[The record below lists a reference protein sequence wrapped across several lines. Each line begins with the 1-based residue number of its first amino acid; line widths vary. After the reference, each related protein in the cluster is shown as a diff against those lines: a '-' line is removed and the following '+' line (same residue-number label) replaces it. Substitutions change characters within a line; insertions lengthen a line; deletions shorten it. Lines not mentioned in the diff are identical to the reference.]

1 MLRRGYLNC
10 FLSLGFALAVGLYV
24 YRPSTLVG
32 LVMLLFFLG
41 FGINFLWNMLRPLG
55 TESERGTLLLLTLGF
70 ALIAFFCAPRVGAY
84 ARDAYFRSHLPELNQ
99 FVAGVV
105 PQEGWQ
111 PAPVFPA
118 PYHAHREAG
127 DFLVVE
133 FAWGG
138 GFPAR
143 HTFLTYVEDERA
155 LPSQEATGA
164 TALAKIADHWF
175 YLDD

>member
-24 YRPSTLVG
+24 YRPSTVVG
-32 LVMLLFFLG
+32 VVMLLFFVA

-55 TESERGTLLLLTLGF
+55 SESERGTLLLLTLGF

-99 FVAGVV
+99 FVAGVI
-105 PQEGWQ
+105 PQESWQ

-118 PYHAHREAG
+118 LYRAHHEAG
-127 DFLVVE
+127 DLLMVE

-138 GFPAR
+138 GFPVR
-143 HTFLTYVEDERA
+143 HTFLTYVEDDRV
-155 LPSQEATGA
+155 LPSREAAGA
-164 TALAKIADHWF
+164 AVLAKIAEHWF
-175 YLDD
+175 YLED